1 MPTMPGKVYDAIVIG
16 SGAVGG
22 WAAKELAEGGMEIA
36 VLEAGRHLDP
46 EKDFTEHTW
55 PYELPFRG
63 FGQPGRVSKEQ
74 WSAASVASEYN
85 SHLYVKDAE
94 CPYTFPKDKPFE
106 WVRSR
111 QVGGR
116 SIVWGRQS
124 YRYSNYDFKAASH
137 DGYGEDWPTS
147 YEDLEP
153 YYDKVEDFIG
163 VSGTVEGLP
172 QLPDGKFLPGM
183 ALTCAERVFKKV
195 VDRFGDRRLII
206 GRTAILTKDHRGRLA
221 CHWCGHC
228 SRGCS
233 TGSYYSSPASTL
245 PAATKTGKMTLVPN
259 AIAREILV
267 DEDGKPNGVSY
278 VHRLTKQEYRLY
290 GKVIVLCAST
300 LESAR
305 LLLLSK
311 SRFHPNGLGNS
322 SGVLGHYLMDHTI
335 RAGAA
340 GYLRSLAGKPDMWD
354 DGRANGI
361 YIPRFR
367 NLKTRHPKY
376 IRGWGYQGAA
386 ARGLFPGHARQGA
399 DFGSAFKKEVRERW
413 PYSISIGGWGEMLAR
428 YDNYVEINNDVKD
441 AWGIP
446 ALHIVCSHGDNEL
459 KMAEDIVESALEMLH
474 AVGAE
479 ITFVNRKLANPGHC
493 IHEMGTC
500 RMGADPKTS
509 VLNKWNQSWDCKNL
523 FVTDA
528 SCFTSSGCAN
538 PTLTAMAITALACDY
553 ILEQYRLGSL

>member
-1 MPTMPGKVYDAIVIG
+1 MPGKVYDAVVIG

-46 EKDFTEHTW
+46 DKDFAEHTW

-63 FGQPGRVSKEQ
+63 FSQPGIMLREQRSVSDF
-74 WSAASVASEYN
+74 ANEYN
-85 SHLYVKDAE
+85 RHLFVKDGE
-94 CPYTFPKDKPFE
+94 CPYTFPKDKPFM

-137 DGYGEDWPTS
+137 DGYGEDWPIS

-153 YYDKVEDFIG
+153 YYDKVEEHIG
-163 VSGTVEGLP
+163 VSGTEEGLP
-172 QLPDGKFLPGM
+172 QLPDSKFLPGM
-183 ALTCAERVFKKV
+183 ALTCGEREFKKV
-195 VDRFGDRRLII
+195 VDGFGDRRLII
-206 GRTAILTKDHRGRLA
+206 GRTAILTKDHKGRLA

-228 SRGCS
+228 SRGCA

-245 PAATKTGKMTLVPN
+245 PAAQQTGRMTLIPN
-259 AIAREILV
+259 AVAREILV
-267 DEDGKPNGVSY
+267 DENGKPKGVSY
-278 VHRLTKQEYRLY
+278 VHRLSKREYQVF
-290 GKVIVLCAST
+290 GKVVVVCASP

-305 LLLLSK
+305 LLLLSR
-311 SRFHPNGLGNS
+311 SRLHPNGLGNS
-322 SGVLGHYLMDHTI
+322 HGVLGRYLMDHTI
-335 RAGAA
+335 GVGAG
-340 GYLRSLAGKPDMWD
+340 GYLPMAGKPEFWD

-367 NLKTRHPKY
+367 NLRTRHAKY
-376 IRGWGYQGAA
+376 IRGWGYQGSAQ
-386 ARGLFPGHARQGA
+386 RGIFPSHARQGT
-399 DFGSAFKKEVRERW
+399 DFGSAFKKSVREKW
-413 PYSISIGGWGEMLAR
+413 PYPIGIGGFGEMLAR
-428 YDNYVEINNDVKD
+428 RDNYVEINWDVKD

-446 ALHIVCSHGDNEL
+446 ALHIVCTHGDNEL
-459 KMAEDIVESALEMLH
+459 KMAEDIVESALEMLD

-479 ITFVNRKLANPGHC
+479 ITYINRKPRVPGAC

-500 RMGADPKTS
+500 RMGSDRKFS
-509 VLNKWNQSWDCKNL
+509 VLNRWNQSWDCKNL

-528 SCFTSSGCAN
+528 SCFTSSACAN
-538 PTLTAMAITALACDY
+538 PTLTAMALTARACAY
-553 ILEQYRLGSL
+553 ILDQYRLGNL